1 MIHKSR
7 NTSVIAFLNKGK
19 VRDFTANATFIVVT
33 SPSYGLIDMIFKS
46 TFNLYMKGK

>member
-19 VRDFTANATFIVVT
+19 VRDFTANATFLEVT
-33 SPSYGLIDMIFKS
+33 SYGQIDMTFKS
-46 TFNLYMKGK
+46 TST